1 MYILTGT
8 KNPTIFTLKVNH
20 GGFFTMGA
28 GRRYLNGK
36 VSWFDWV
43 DGDEWSIIEFTD
55 MLGLLGYKNEV
66 KFYHYKIPN
75 TSLDEGLRPLVSD
88 SDIIEMV
95 KHIGSLK
102 VIEVFTELWL
112 SVIDHP
118 MSQPESK
125 INVCEVEVPVTMS
138 NPLPSKK
145 KPKQKPKKKFVKK
158 LTKKELAQKML
169 EFEEWPGSDHI
180 DMDDGQD
187 NVVPEKHHGQD
198 NVEPEKQHGQDNVV
212 PEKQNVSAQLWLTD
226 IDMENFDP
234 FYPNNVNTE
243 VGQSSG
249 LNRSDVEPIV
259 ETETGEPSKGNKK
272 DIPNTEVDDQ
282 ALEDED
288 HLIDDVEVDMES
300 FKRNFANE
308 SEKEAD

>member
-1 MYILTGT
+1 M
-8 KNPTIFTLKVNH
+8 KVNH

-43 DGDEWSIIEFTD
+43 DADEWSIIEFTD

-118 MSQPESK
+118 MSQTESK
-125 INVCEVEVPVTMS
+125 TKSEVEVQVPKS
-138 NPLPSKK
+138 NPLPAKK
-145 KPKQKPKKKFVKK
+145 IAKLKPKRKFVKK
-158 LTKKELAQKML
+158 LTKKALA
-169 EFEEWPGSDHI
+169 
-180 DMDDGQD
+180 
-187 NVVPEKHHGQD
+187 
-198 NVEPEKQHGQDNVV
+198 
-212 PEKQNVSAQLWLTD
+212 
-226 IDMENFDP
+226 
-234 FYPNNVNTE
+234 
-243 VGQSSG
+243 
-249 LNRSDVEPIV
+249 
-259 ETETGEPSKGNKK
+259 KK
-272 DIPNTEVDDQ
+272 N
-282 ALEDED
+282 AR
-288 HLIDDVEVDMES
+288 
-300 FKRNFANE
+300 F
-308 SEKEAD
+308 